1 MKVFLCSYNQLQLKK
16 HDVPV
21 EFEGKEYCFKFW
33 HHDPWKTIVSV
44 VQDPELASM
53 MEWDATKLEKFDG
66 HEWKRFIHEPFTAE
80 PTYVGGPGMFNH
92 FFLHLF

>member
-1 MKVFLCSYNQLQLKK
+1 
-16 HDVPV
+16 
-21 EFEGKEYCFKFW
+21 
-33 HHDPWKTIVSV
+33 
-44 VQDPELASM
+44 M